1 MNLRGLR
8 APHLNTQA
16 FMKLLTVLVND
27 RIDHTLNF
35 DALYRYPN
43 SYIAEIKSGNSVN
56 LVKFYTV
63 HNKCVVI
70 HADNGD
76 MEYGIT
82 NITRTVVNGGTMGGY
97 TVNNVEFTVHLSN
110 NASHTGGNDGAAQG
124 SVIGDANFWRG
135 NELMLPITGNCVYN
149 VSIKFAVQGVECSD
163 YAAINIGVAPKE
175 CIWDVVLDYGSEASQ
190 LLVSR
195 RSENN
200 TVNDLSVLFDEFFMV
215 HNGGQ
220 LPVNDGANG
229 REHYIQYDSDN
240 ERYYKSVFY
249 IKRQFQQGHQ
259 IDVSTPL
266 GMPND
271 DITLLNLYRDQA
283 TQQAN
288 YMIVP
293 NLKIAN
299 HGGVFLPNIQYG
311 NNYTTAPEIGDRS
324 VYRKIVNAFMQI
336 AIKKTN
342 LGGDIPRFLNVVLL
356 VPNTYRQDEV
366 TKVLTHLLGDIP
378 TLAVSDDGA
387 TTTIT
392 GVEVSSISE
401 SDASFVG
408 VKQCMNINAP
418 LRNAPGKYL
427 IMDAGKGTLD
437 FSVIEDKPNNPSGSR
452 YTSLFRSG
460 IIGAGNAISYAV
472 LLALLDDIF
481 AAQTDEAQRKA
492 MITQFVNGHII
503 APNADL
509 AEVTSLMK
517 SVERYKRLYNDGKL
531 TNTGVHNT
539 PTMQVLAGLDITALN
554 NLIYNMCEQNILVR
568 DESAINDMVDNI
580 CYAVSDKLRDYYP
593 TNVGYQVDHIIF
605 AGRGFLMNKLR
616 VRMEQ
621 VLKARN
627 KSICGNAQVHNFNQL
642 VTAAKTVT
650 PKNICMFIV
659 EALRNGQYNGR
670 LVGKPFIVTNKKS
683 EKKDDNENKPKESRF
698 DKLVKKAKVVWKA
711 VQEKALPY
719 NQWNEDSEKGVMAA
733 YQNNLDG
740 YQDDI
745 WEGTDELVV
754 SGMRYTFDK
763 QQLAKAGRMSVRIFF
778 DGYDFVVRREGW
790 LGGSKSLLNISPKM
804 ALDGNY
810 VYESTFPFLLT
821 PPNGSIPFPKKVTEN
836 DEPQQ
841 PIVPNP
847 QSVPVPDNDDVYEQ
861 QLHDHDQKKNKTKQ

>member
-1 MNLRGLR
+1 
-8 APHLNTQA
+8 
-16 FMKLLTVLVND
+16 MKLLTVLVND

-63 HNKCVVI
+63 NNKCVI
-70 HADNGD
+70 HADNGN
-76 MEYGIT
+76 MQYGIT
-82 NITRTVVNGGTMGGY
+82 GISYTDVVAGTMGKY
-97 TVNNVEFTVHLSN
+97 EVRNVEFIVHLSN
-110 NASHTGGNDGAAQG
+110 NAVRTGGNDGTVQG
-124 SVIGDANFWRG
+124 SVIGNQNFWRN
-135 NELMLPITGNCVYN
+135 NELMLPIMGNRVYN

-163 YAAINIGVAPKE
+163 YATINIGVAPEE

-220 LPVNDGANG
+220 LPVNDGVNW

-240 ERYYKSVFY
+240 VRYYKSVFY

-266 GMPND
+266 GTPND
-271 DITLLNLYRDQA
+271 DITLLNLYRNQA
-283 TQQAN
+283 TEMVD

-299 HGGVFLPNIQYG
+299 HGGVFLPEIQYG
-311 NNYTTAPEIGDRS
+311 NNYTTAPQIGDRS

-366 TKVLTHLLGDIP
+366 TKVLAHLLGDIP
-378 TLAVSDDGA
+378 TLAVGDDGA
-387 TTTIT
+387 KITIT

-408 VKQCMNINAP
+408 VKQCMNQNAP
-418 LRNAPGKYL
+418 LRNAPGRYL

-437 FSVIEDKPNNPSGSR
+437 FSVIEDKPNNLSGSR

-481 AAQTDEAQRKA
+481 AAEADEAKRKA

-554 NLIYNMCEQNILVR
+554 NLIHNMCEQNILVR
-568 DESAINDMVDNI
+568 DESAINDMIDNI

-642 VTAAKTVT
+642 VTAASTVT

-659 EALRNGQYNGR
+659 DALRSGQYNGR
-670 LVGKPFIVTNKKS
+670 LVGKPFIVTNKK
-683 EKKDDNENKPKESRF
+683 KDDNENKPKESRF
-698 DKLVKKAKVVWKA
+698 DKFVKMAKVVRNAGIKFLYSSHWD
-711 VQEKALPY
+711 
-719 NQWNEDSEKGVMAA
+719 EDSEKGVVAA

-740 YQDDI
+740 YQDVI

-754 SGMRYTFDK
+754 SGMRYAI
-763 QQLAKAGRMSVRIFF
+763 QLPLHAQAERMSVRIFF

-790 LGGSKSLLNISPKM
+790 LGGSKSLLNISPIM

-821 PPNGSIPFPKKVTEN
+821 PQDGSMPFPKKVTEN

>member
-1 MNLRGLR
+1 M
-8 APHLNTQA
+8 
-16 FMKLLTVLVND
+16 
-27 RIDHTLNF
+27 
-35 DALYRYPN
+35 
-43 SYIAEIKSGNSVN
+43 
-56 LVKFYTV
+56 
-63 HNKCVVI
+63 
-70 HADNGD
+70 
-76 MEYGIT
+76 
-82 NITRTVVNGGTMGGY
+82 
-97 TVNNVEFTVHLSN
+97 
-110 NASHTGGNDGAAQG
+110 
-124 SVIGDANFWRG
+124 
-135 NELMLPITGNCVYN
+135 CVYN
-149 VSIKFAVQGVECSD
+149 VSIKLAVNDVECSE
-163 YAAINIGVAPKE
+163 YATINIGVAPRE

-190 LLVSR
+190 LLVCR
-195 RSENN
+195 RSQNN
-200 TVNDLSVLFDEFFMV
+200 TVNDLSVLFDEFYMV
-215 HNGGQ
+215 HNGGK
-220 LPVNDGANG
+220 LPVNNEDGNE
-229 REHYIQYDSDN
+229 RELYIQYDSDN

-299 HGGVFLPNIQYG
+299 HGGVFLPKIQYG
-311 NNYTTAPEIGDRS
+311 YNYTTAPEIGDRS

-378 TLAVSDDGA
+378 TLAVGDDGA
-387 TTTIT
+387 KTTIT

-437 FSVIEDKPNNPSGSR
+437 FSVIEDMPNNPSGSR

-472 LLALLDDIF
+472 LLALLDHIF
-481 AAQTDEAQRKA
+481 AAQRDEAERKV
-492 MITQFVNGHII
+492 MITQFVNDHII
-503 APNADL
+503 APNVDL
-509 AEVTSLMK
+509 AEVTDLMK
-517 SVERYKRLYNDGKL
+517 RVEQYKRLYNDGKL
-531 TNTGVHNT
+531 TNTGAHNT
-539 PTMQVLAGLDITALN
+539 PTMQVLAELNITGLN
-554 NLIYNMCEQNILVR
+554 NLISNMCKQNTLVR
-568 DESAINDMVDNI
+568 DESAINDMIDNI

-593 TNVGYQVDHIIF
+593 TNVEYKVDHIIF

-616 VRMEQ
+616 ERMEK
-621 VLKARN
+621 VLKERN
-627 KSICGNAQVHNFNQL
+627 NSICGNAQVHNFNQL

-659 EALRNGQYNGR
+659 DALRSGNYNGR
-670 LVGKPFIVTNKKS
+670 LVGKPFVVTNKKS
-683 EKKDDNENKPKESRF
+683 ENKDGDENKPKESRY
-698 DKLVKKAKVVWKA
+698 DKLVKTAKVVRNA
-711 VQEKALPY
+711 VIKFLY
-719 NQWNEDSEKGVMAA
+719 SSHWDDDSEKGVMAA
-733 YQNNLDG
+733 YQNNLEG
-740 YQDDI
+740 YQDVI

-754 SGMRYTFDK
+754 SGMRYTFDIPRHA
-763 QQLAKAGRMSVRIFF
+763 QAERMSVRIFF

-790 LGGSKSLLNISPKM
+790 LGGSKSLLNISPNM
-804 ALDGNY
+804 VLDGNY

-821 PPNGSIPFPKKVTEN
+821 PPDGSIPFPKKVTEN
-836 DEPQQ
+836 DGPQQ
-841 PIVPNP
+841 PKVPTP

>member
-1 MNLRGLR
+1 
-8 APHLNTQA
+8 
-16 FMKLLTVLVND
+16 
-27 RIDHTLNF
+27 
-35 DALYRYPN
+35 
-43 SYIAEIKSGNSVN
+43 
-56 LVKFYTV
+56 
-63 HNKCVVI
+63 
-70 HADNGD
+70 
-76 MEYGIT
+76 
-82 NITRTVVNGGTMGGY
+82 
-97 TVNNVEFTVHLSN
+97 
-110 NASHTGGNDGAAQG
+110 
-124 SVIGDANFWRG
+124 
-135 NELMLPITGNCVYN
+135 
-149 VSIKFAVQGVECSD
+149 
-163 YAAINIGVAPKE
+163 
-175 CIWDVVLDYGSEASQ
+175 
-190 LLVSR
+190 
-195 RSENN
+195 
-200 TVNDLSVLFDEFFMV
+200 
-215 HNGGQ
+215 
-220 LPVNDGANG
+220 
-229 REHYIQYDSDN
+229 
-240 ERYYKSVFY
+240 
-249 IKRQFQQGHQ
+249 
-259 IDVSTPL
+259 
-266 GMPND
+266 
-271 DITLLNLYRDQA
+271 
-283 TQQAN
+283 
-288 YMIVP
+288 
-293 NLKIAN
+293 
-299 HGGVFLPNIQYG
+299 
-311 NNYTTAPEIGDRS
+311 
-324 VYRKIVNAFMQI
+324 MQI

-366 TKVLTHLLGDIP
+366 TKVLAHLLGDIP
-378 TLAVSDDGA
+378 TLAVGDDGA
-387 TTTIT
+387 KITIT

-437 FSVIEDKPNNPSGSR
+437 FSVIEDKPNNLSGSR

-460 IIGAGNAISYAV
+460 IVGAGNAISYAV

-481 AAQTDEAQRKA
+481 AAEADEAKRKA

-568 DESAINDMVDNI
+568 NESAINDMVDNI

-642 VTAAKTVT
+642 VTAASTVT

-659 EALRNGQYNGR
+659 DALRSGQYNGR
-670 LVGKPFIVTNKKS
+670 LVGKPFIVTNKK
-683 EKKDDNENKPKESRF
+683 KDDNENKPKESRF
-698 DKLVKKAKVVWKA
+698 DKFVKMAKVVRNAGIKFLYSSHWD
-711 VQEKALPY
+711 
-719 NQWNEDSEKGVMAA
+719 EDSEKGVVAA

-740 YQDDI
+740 YQDVI

-754 SGMRYTFDK
+754 SGMRYAI
-763 QQLAKAGRMSVRIFF
+763 QLPLHAQAERMSVRIFF

-790 LGGSKSLLNISPKM
+790 LGGSKSLLNISPIM
-804 ALDGNY
+804 VLDGNY

-821 PPNGSIPFPKKVTEN
+821 PKDGSMPFPKKVTEN
-836 DEPQQ
+836 DGPQQ
-841 PIVPNP
+841 PIVPIP
-847 QSVPVPDNDDVYEQ
+847 QREPVPDNDDVYEQ

>member
-1 MNLRGLR
+1 
-8 APHLNTQA
+8 
-16 FMKLLTVLVND
+16 MKLLTVLVND

-63 HNKCVVI
+63 NNKCVI
-70 HADNGD
+70 HADNGN

-82 NITRTVVNGGTMGGY
+82 GISYTDVVAGTMGKY
-97 TVNNVEFTVHLSN
+97 EVRNVEFIVHLSN
-110 NASHTGGNDGAAQG
+110 NAVRTGGNDGTVQG
-124 SVIGDANFWRG
+124 GVIGNTDFWQG
-135 NELMLPITGNCVYN
+135 NELMLPITSNRVYN
-149 VSIKFAVQGVECSD
+149 VSIKFAVQGVVCSQ
-163 YAAINIGVAPKE
+163 YATINIGVAPEE

-190 LLVSR
+190 LLVWR
-195 RSENN
+195 RSQNN

-215 HNGGQ
+215 HNDGE
-220 LPVNDGANG
+220 LPVKNEDVNE

-240 ERYYKSVFY
+240 VRYYKSVFY
-249 IKRQFQQGHQ
+249 IKRKFQQGHQ

-266 GMPND
+266 GTPND
-271 DITLLNLYRDQA
+271 DITLLNLYRNQA
-283 TQQAN
+283 TEKAD

-378 TLAVSDDGA
+378 TLAVGDDGA
-387 TTTIT
+387 KITIT

-418 LRNAPGKYL
+418 LRNAPGRYL

-437 FSVIEDKPNNPSGSR
+437 FSVIDDKPNNTNGYR

-460 IIGAGNAISYAV
+460 IVGAGNAISYAV
-472 LLALLDDIF
+472 LLALLDHIF
-481 AAQTDEAQRKA
+481 TAETNEAQRKA

-517 SVERYKRLYNDGKL
+517 SVERYKRLYNDDKL

-539 PTMQVLAGLDITALN
+539 PTMQDLAKLDITALN

-568 DESAINDMVDNI
+568 DESAINDMIDNI

-621 VLKARN
+621 VLKGRN
-627 KSICGNAQVHNFNQL
+627 KSICGNAAVHNFNQL
-642 VTAAKTVT
+642 VTAASTVT

-659 EALRNGQYNGR
+659 DALRSGQYNGR
-670 LVGKPFIVTNKKS
+670 LVGKPFIVTNKK
-683 EKKDDNENKPKESRF
+683 KDDNENKPKESRF
-698 DKLVKKAKVVWKA
+698 DKFVKMAKVVRNAGIKFLYSSHWD
-711 VQEKALPY
+711 
-719 NQWNEDSEKGVMAA
+719 EDSEKGVVAA

-740 YQDDI
+740 YQDVI

-754 SGMRYTFDK
+754 SGMRYAI
-763 QQLAKAGRMSVRIFF
+763 QLPLHAQAERMSVRIFF

-790 LGGSKSLLNISPKM
+790 LGGSKSLLNISPIM

-821 PPNGSIPFPKKVTEN
+821 PQDGSMPFPKKVTEDN
-836 DEPQQ
+836 VPQQ

-861 QLHDHDQKKNKTKQ
+861 QLHDHDQKKNQTKQ

>member
-1 MNLRGLR
+1 
-8 APHLNTQA
+8 
-16 FMKLLTVLVND
+16 MKLLTVLVND
-27 RIDHTLNF
+27 RIDHALNF

-63 HNKCVVI
+63 NNKCVI
-70 HADNGD
+70 HADNGN
-76 MEYGIT
+76 MPYGIT
-82 NITRTVVNGGTMGGY
+82 NITRTEVNDGMMGGY
-97 TVNNVEFTVHLSN
+97 TVKNVEFTVHLSN

-135 NELMLPITGNCVYN
+135 NELMLPITGMCVYN
-149 VSIKFAVQGVECSD
+149 VSIKFAVQGVACSQ
-163 YAAINIGVAPKE
+163 YATINIGVAPKE

-190 LLVSR
+190 LLVWR
-195 RSENN
+195 RSQNN
-200 TVNDLSVLFDEFFMV
+200 SVNDLSVLFDEFYMV
-215 HNGGQ
+215 HNGGK
-220 LPVNDGANG
+220 LPVNDGVNW

-240 ERYYKSVFY
+240 RHYYKSVFY

-266 GMPND
+266 GKPND

-299 HGGVFLPNIQYG
+299 HGGVLLPKIQYG

-378 TLAVSDDGA
+378 TLAVGDDGA
-387 TTTIT
+387 KSTIT

-408 VKQCMNINAP
+408 VTQHMKANAP
-418 LRNAPGKYL
+418 LRNAPSKCL

-437 FSVIEDKPNNPSGSR
+437 FSVIDYKPNNQSGSH

-472 LLALLDDIF
+472 LLALLDHIF
-481 AAQTDEAQRKA
+481 AAEADEAKRKA

-509 AEVTSLMK
+509 AYVTDLMK
-517 SVERYKRLYNDGKL
+517 RVEEYKRLYNDGTL
-531 TNTGVHNT
+531 TNTGAHNT
-539 PTMQVLAGLDITALN
+539 PTMQDLAGLDITALN
-554 NLIYNMCEQNILVR
+554 NLIYNMCQQNILVR
-568 DESAINDMVDNI
+568 DESAINDMIDNI

-593 TNVGYQVDHIIF
+593 TNVEYKVDHIIF

-616 VRMEQ
+616 ERMEK
-621 VLKARN
+621 VLKERN
-627 KSICGNAQVHNFNQL
+627 NSICGNALVHNFNQL
-642 VTAAKTVT
+642 VTAADTVT

-659 EALRNGQYNGR
+659 EALRNGRYNGR
-670 LVGKPFIVTNKKS
+670 LVGKPFIVTNKK
-683 EKKDDNENKPKESRF
+683 KDDNENKPKESRF
-698 DKLVKKAKVVWKA
+698 DKFVKTAKVVWNEAKKF
-711 VQEKALPY
+711 VFS
-719 NQWNEDSEKGVMAA
+719 NHWDEDSEKGVVAA

-740 YQDDI
+740 YQDVI

-754 SGMRYTFDK
+754 SGMRYTFEIP
-763 QQLAKAGRMSVRIFF
+763 QHAQAERMSVRIFF

-790 LGGSKSLLNISPKM
+790 LGGSKSLLNISPNTV
-804 ALDGNY
+804 LDGNY

-836 DEPQQ
+836 DGPQQ

>member
-1 MNLRGLR
+1 
-8 APHLNTQA
+8 
-16 FMKLLTVLVND
+16 MKLLTVLVND

-63 HNKCVVI
+63 NNKCVI
-70 HADNGD
+70 HADNGN

-82 NITRTVVNGGTMGGY
+82 GISYTDVVAGTMGKY
-97 TVNNVEFTVHLSN
+97 EVRNVEFIVHLSN
-110 NASHTGGNDGAAQG
+110 NAVRTGGNDGTVQG
-124 SVIGDANFWRG
+124 GVIGNTDFWQG
-135 NELMLPITGNCVYN
+135 NELMLPITSNRVYN
-149 VSIKFAVQGVECSD
+149 VSIKFAVQGVVCSQ
-163 YAAINIGVAPKE
+163 YATINIGVAPEE

-190 LLVSR
+190 LLVWR
-195 RSENN
+195 RSQNN

-215 HNGGQ
+215 HNDGE
-220 LPVNDGANG
+220 LPVKNEDVNE

-240 ERYYKSVFY
+240 VRYYKSVFY
-249 IKRQFQQGHQ
+249 IKRKFQQGHQ

-266 GMPND
+266 GTPND
-271 DITLLNLYRDQA
+271 DITLLNLYRNQA
-283 TQQAN
+283 TEKAD

-378 TLAVSDDGA
+378 TLAVGDDGA
-387 TTTIT
+387 KITIT

-418 LRNAPGKYL
+418 LRNAPGRYL

-437 FSVIEDKPNNPSGSR
+437 FSVIDDKPNNTNGYR

-460 IIGAGNAISYAV
+460 IVGAGNAISYAV
-472 LLALLDDIF
+472 LLALLDHIF
-481 AAQTDEAQRKA
+481 TAETNEAQRKA

-517 SVERYKRLYNDGKL
+517 SVERYKRLYNDDKL

-539 PTMQVLAGLDITALN
+539 PTMQDLAKLDITALN

-568 DESAINDMVDNI
+568 DESAINDMIDNI

-621 VLKARN
+621 VLKGRN
-627 KSICGNAQVHNFNQL
+627 KSICGNAAVHNFNQL
-642 VTAAKTVT
+642 VTAASTVT

-659 EALRNGQYNGR
+659 DALRSGQYNGR
-670 LVGKPFIVTNKKS
+670 LVGKPFIVTNKK
-683 EKKDDNENKPKESRF
+683 KDDNENKPKESRF
-698 DKLVKKAKVVWKA
+698 DKFVKMAKVVRNAGIKFLYSSHWD
-711 VQEKALPY
+711 
-719 NQWNEDSEKGVMAA
+719 EDSEKGVVAA

-740 YQDDI
+740 YQDVI

-754 SGMRYTFDK
+754 SGMRYAI
-763 QQLAKAGRMSVRIFF
+763 QLPLHAQAERMSVRIFF

-790 LGGSKSLLNISPKM
+790 LGGSKSLLNISPIM
-804 ALDGNY
+804 VLDGNY

-821 PPNGSIPFPKKVTEN
+821 PQDGSMPFPKKVTEDN
-836 DEPQQ
+836 VPQQ

-861 QLHDHDQKKNKTKQ
+861 QLHDHDQKKNQTKQ

>member
-1 MNLRGLR
+1 
-8 APHLNTQA
+8 
-16 FMKLLTVLVND
+16 MKLLTVLVND

-63 HNKCVVI
+63 NNKCVI
-70 HADNGD
+70 HADNGN
-76 MEYGIT
+76 MQYGIT
-82 NITRTVVNGGTMGGY
+82 GISYTDVVAGTMGKY
-97 TVNNVEFTVHLSN
+97 EVRNVEFIVHLSN
-110 NASHTGGNDGAAQG
+110 NAVRTGGNDGTVQG
-124 SVIGDANFWRG
+124 GVIGNQNFWRN
-135 NELMLPITGNCVYN
+135 NELMLPITSNRVYN

-163 YAAINIGVAPKE
+163 YATINIGVAPKE

-215 HNGGQ
+215 HNGGK
-220 LPVNDGANG
+220 LPVNDGVNE
-229 REHYIQYDSDN
+229 REHYIQYDSDD

-249 IKRQFQQGHQ
+249 IKRKFQQGHQ

-266 GMPND
+266 GTPND
-271 DITLLNLYRDQA
+271 DITLLNLYRNQA
-283 TQQAN
+283 TAMVD

-311 NNYTTAPEIGDRS
+311 NNNTTAPQIGDRS

-366 TKVLTHLLGDIP
+366 TKVLAHLLGDIP
-378 TLAVSDDGA
+378 TLAVGDDGA
-387 TTTIT
+387 KITIT

-408 VKQCMNINAP
+408 VKQCMNQNEP

-437 FSVIEDKPNNPSGSR
+437 FSVIDDKPNNLSGSR

-472 LLALLDDIF
+472 LLALLDHIF
-481 AAQTDEAQRKA
+481 AAEANEAQRKA

-642 VTAAKTVT
+642 VTAASTVT

-659 EALRNGQYNGR
+659 DALRSGDYNGR

-683 EKKDDNENKPKESRF
+683 ENKDDNENKPKESRF
-698 DKLVKKAKVVWKA
+698 DKLVKKAKVVLEA

-719 NQWNEDSEKGVMAA
+719 NQWNEDSEKGVVAA
-733 YQNNLDG
+733 SQNKMGG

-804 ALDGNY
+804 VLDGNY

-821 PPNGSIPFPKKVTEN
+821 PPDGSMPFPKKVTEN
-836 DEPQQ
+836 DGPQQ
-841 PIVPNP
+841 PIVPIP

>member
-1 MNLRGLR
+1 
-8 APHLNTQA
+8 
-16 FMKLLTVLVND
+16 MKLLTVLVND

-56 LVKFYTV
+56 LVKFYAV
-63 HNKCVVI
+63 NNKCDI
-70 HADNGD
+70 HADNGK
-76 MEYGIT
+76 MQYGIT
-82 NITRTVVNGGTMGGY
+82 DISYTDVVAGTMGKY
-97 TVNNVEFTVHLSN
+97 QVRNVEFIVHLSN
-110 NASHTGGNDGAAQG
+110 NAVRTGGNDGTVQG
-124 SVIGDANFWRG
+124 GVIGNQNFWRN
-135 NELMLPITGNCVYN
+135 NELMLPITDNCVYN
-149 VSIKFAVQGVECSD
+149 VSIKFAVNGVECSE
-163 YAAINIGVAPKE
+163 YATINIGVAPEE

-190 LLVSR
+190 LLVCR
-195 RSENN
+195 RSQNN

-215 HNGGQ
+215 HNGGK
-220 LPVNDGANG
+220 LPVKNEDGNE

-249 IKRQFQQGHQ
+249 IKRAFQQGHQ

-299 HGGVFLPNIQYG
+299 HGGVFLPKIQYG
-311 NNYTTAPEIGDRS
+311 YNYTTAPEIGDRS

-366 TKVLTHLLGDIP
+366 TKVLAHLLGDIP
-378 TLAVSDDGA
+378 TLAVGDDGA
-387 TTTIT
+387 KTTIT

-437 FSVIEDKPNNPSGSR
+437 FSVIEDMPNNPSGSR

-472 LLALLDDIF
+472 LLALLDHIF
-481 AAQTDEAQRKA
+481 AAVANEAQRKA

-517 SVERYKRLYNDGKL
+517 SVERYKRLYNDDKL

-539 PTMQVLAGLDITALN
+539 PTMQDLAKLDITALN
-554 NLIYNMCEQNILVR
+554 NLIYNMCQQNNLVR
-568 DESAINDMVDNI
+568 DESAINDMIDNI

-593 TNVGYQVDHIIF
+593 TNVGYQVNHIIF

-621 VLKARN
+621 VLKGRN
-627 KSICGNAQVHNFNQL
+627 NSICGNAQVHNFNQL
-642 VTAAKTVT
+642 VTAASTVT

-683 EKKDDNENKPKESRF
+683 ENKDDNENKPKESRF
-698 DKLVKKAKVVWKA
+698 DKLVKKAKVVLNA

-719 NQWNEDSEKGVMAA
+719 NQWNEDSEKGVVAA

-740 YQDDI
+740 YQDVI

-754 SGMRYTFDK
+754 SGMRYAI
-763 QQLAKAGRMSVRIFF
+763 QLPLHAQAERMSVSIFF

-790 LGGSKSLLNISPKM
+790 LGGSKSLLNISPIM

-821 PPNGSIPFPKKVTEN
+821 PKDGSMPFPKKVTEN
-836 DEPQQ
+836 DGPQQ

>member
-1 MNLRGLR
+1 
-8 APHLNTQA
+8 
-16 FMKLLTVLVND
+16 MKLLTVLVND
-27 RIDHTLNF
+27 RIDHALNF

-63 HNKCVVI
+63 NNKCVI
-70 HADNGD
+70 HADNGN
-76 MEYGIT
+76 MQYGIT
-82 NITRTVVNGGTMGGY
+82 NITRTEEDGSTMGGY
-97 TVNNVEFTVHLSN
+97 MVKNVEFTVHLSN

-135 NELMLPITGNCVYN
+135 NELMLPITGMCVYN
-149 VSIKFAVQGVECSD
+149 VSIKFAVQGVECSQ
-163 YAAINIGVAPKE
+163 YATINIGVAPKE

-190 LLVSR
+190 LLVWR
-195 RSENN
+195 RSQNN
-200 TVNDLSVLFDEFFMV
+200 TVNDLSVLFDEFYMV
-215 HNGGQ
+215 HNDGK
-220 LPVNDGANG
+220 LPVKNKAGNE
-229 REHYIQYDSDN
+229 RELYIQYDSDN
-240 ERYYKSVFY
+240 RHYYKSVFY

-271 DITLLNLYRDQA
+271 DITLLNLYSDQA

-299 HGGVFLPNIQYG
+299 HGGVFLPEIQYG
-311 NNYTTAPEIGDRS
+311 NNSTTAPEIGDRS

-378 TLAVSDDGA
+378 TLAVGDDGA
-387 TTTIT
+387 KTTIT

-437 FSVIEDKPNNPSGSR
+437 FSVIEDMPNNPSGSR

-472 LLALLDDIF
+472 LLALLDHIF
-481 AAQTDEAQRKA
+481 AAQTNEAERKA
-492 MITQFVNGHII
+492 MITQFVNDHII
-503 APNADL
+503 APDVDL
-509 AEVTSLMK
+509 AEVTDLMK
-517 SVERYKRLYNDGKL
+517 RVEQYKRLYNDGKL
-531 TNTGVHNT
+531 TNTGAQNT
-539 PTMQVLAGLDITALN
+539 LTVQDLARLNITALN
-554 NLIYNMCEQNILVR
+554 NLISNMCKQNTLVR
-568 DESAINDMVDNI
+568 DESAINDMIDNI

-593 TNVGYQVDHIIF
+593 TNVEYKVDHIIF

-616 VRMEQ
+616 ERMEQ

-627 KSICGNAQVHNFNQL
+627 NSICGNALVHNFNQL

-659 EALRNGQYNGR
+659 EALRSGQYNGR

-683 EKKDDNENKPKESRF
+683 ENKDDNENKPKESRF
-698 DKLVKKAKVVWKA
+698 DKFVKMAKVVRNAGIKFLYSSHWDD
-711 VQEKALPY
+711 
-719 NQWNEDSEKGVMAA
+719 DSEKGVMAA
-733 YQNNLDG
+733 YQNNLEG
-740 YQDDI
+740 YQDVI
-745 WEGTDELVV
+745 WESTDELVV

-763 QQLAKAGRMSVRIFF
+763 KQLAQAERLSVRIFF

-790 LGGSKSLLNISPKM
+790 LGGSKSLLNIRPKM
-804 ALDGNY
+804 VLDGNY
-810 VYESTFPFLLT
+810 VYESTFPFLLSQSDDSIT
-821 PPNGSIPFPKKVTEN
+821 QSDGSIPFPKKVTEN
-836 DEPQQ
+836 DGPQQ
-841 PIVPNP
+841 PIVPTP
-847 QSVPVPDNDDVYEQ
+847 QREPVPDNDDVYEQ

>member
-1 MNLRGLR
+1 
-8 APHLNTQA
+8 
-16 FMKLLTVLVND
+16 MKLLTVLVND

-63 HNKCVVI
+63 NNKCVI
-70 HADNGD
+70 HADNGN
-76 MEYGIT
+76 MPYGIT
-82 NITRTVVNGGTMGGY
+82 NITRTEVNGGTMGGY
-97 TVNNVEFTVHLSN
+97 TVRNVEFIVHLSN
-110 NASHTGGNDGAAQG
+110 NAVRTGGNDGTVQG
-124 SVIGDANFWRG
+124 GVIGNTDFWQG
-135 NELMLPITGNCVYN
+135 NELMLPITDNCVYN
-149 VSIKFAVQGVECSD
+149 VSIKFAVQGVKCSD
-163 YAAINIGVAPKE
+163 YATINIGVAPEE

-215 HNGGQ
+215 HNGGK
-220 LPVNDGANG
+220 LPVNDGVNW

-240 ERYYKSVFY
+240 VRYYKSVFY
-249 IKRQFQQGHQ
+249 IKRAFQQGHQ

-271 DITLLNLYRDQA
+271 DITLLNLYPNQA
-283 TQQAN
+283 TEKAD

-299 HGGVFLPNIQYG
+299 HGGVFLPEIQYG
-311 NNYTTAPEIGDRS
+311 DNYTTAPQIGDRS

-378 TLAVSDDGA
+378 TLAVGNDGA
-387 TTTIT
+387 KTTIT

-437 FSVIEDKPNNPSGSR
+437 FSVIDDKPNNLSGSR

-472 LLALLDDIF
+472 LLALLDHIF
-481 AAQTDEAQRKA
+481 AAEADEAKRKA

-503 APNADL
+503 APNVDL
-509 AEVTSLMK
+509 AYVTDLMK
-517 SVERYKRLYNDGKL
+517 RVERYKRLYNDGKL
-531 TNTGVHNT
+531 TNTGVHNM

-554 NLIYNMCEQNILVR
+554 NLIHNMCEQNILVR

-642 VTAAKTVT
+642 VTAAHSVT

-659 EALRNGQYNGR
+659 DALRSGQYNGR

-683 EKKDDNENKPKESRF
+683 ENKDDNENKPKESRY
-698 DKLVKKAKVVWKA
+698 DKLVKRAKVVWNA
-711 VQEKALPY
+711 VIKFVY
-719 NQWNEDSEKGVMAA
+719 SNHWDDDSEKGVVAA

-740 YQDDI
+740 YQDVI

-754 SGMRYTFDK
+754 SGMRYAI
-763 QQLAKAGRMSVRIFF
+763 QLPLHAQAERMSVRIFF

-790 LGGSKSLLNISPKM
+790 LGGSKSLLNISPIM

-821 PPNGSIPFPKKVTEN
+821 PKDGSMPFPKKVTEDN
-836 DEPQQ
+836 VPQQ
-841 PIVPNP
+841 PIVPIP

>member
-1 MNLRGLR
+1 
-8 APHLNTQA
+8 
-16 FMKLLTVLVND
+16 MKLLTVLVND
-27 RIDHTLNF
+27 RIDHALNF

-63 HNKCVVI
+63 NNKCVI
-70 HADNGD
+70 HADNGN
-76 MEYGIT
+76 MQYGIT
-82 NITRTVVNGGTMGGY
+82 NIIRTEEDGPTMGEY
-97 TVNNVEFTVHLSN
+97 TVKNVEFTVHLSN
-110 NASHTGGNDGAAQG
+110 NAVRTGGNDGTVQG
-124 SVIGDANFWRG
+124 SVIGNQNFWRN

-149 VSIKFAVQGVECSD
+149 VSIKFAVQGVKCSQ
-163 YAAINIGVAPKE
+163 YATINIGVAPKE

-190 LLVSR
+190 LLVCR

-215 HNGGQ
+215 HNDGE
-220 LPVNDGANG
+220 LPVKNEDVNE

-240 ERYYKSVFY
+240 VRYYKSVFY
-249 IKRQFQQGHQ
+249 IKRKFQQGHQ

-266 GMPND
+266 GTPND
-271 DITLLNLYRDQA
+271 DITLLNLYRNQA
-283 TQQAN
+283 TEKAD

-299 HGGVFLPNIQYG
+299 HGGVFLPNLQYG

-378 TLAVSDDGA
+378 TLAVGDDGA
-387 TTTIT
+387 KITIT

-418 LRNAPGKYL
+418 LRNAPGRYL

-437 FSVIEDKPNNPSGSR
+437 FSVIDDKPNNTNGYR

-460 IIGAGNAISYAV
+460 IVGAGNAISYAV
-472 LLALLDDIF
+472 LLALLDHIF
-481 AAQTDEAQRKA
+481 AAEADEAQRKA

-531 TNTGVHNT
+531 TNTGVHNM

-554 NLIYNMCEQNILVR
+554 NLIHNMCEQNILVR
-568 DESAINDMVDNI
+568 DESAINDMIDNI

-616 VRMEQ
+616 ERMEQ
-621 VLKARN
+621 VLKERN
-627 KSICGNAQVHNFNQL
+627 KSICGNAAVHNFNQL
-642 VTAAKTVT
+642 VTAATTVT

-659 EALRNGQYNGR
+659 DALRSGQYNGR
-670 LVGKPFIVTNKKS
+670 LVGKPFIVTNKK
-683 EKKDDNENKPKESRF
+683 KDDNENKPKESRF
-698 DKLVKKAKVVWKA
+698 DKFVKMAKVVRNAGIKFLYSSHWD
-711 VQEKALPY
+711 
-719 NQWNEDSEKGVMAA
+719 EDSEKGVVAA

-740 YQDDI
+740 YQDVI

-754 SGMRYTFDK
+754 SGMRYAI
-763 QQLAKAGRMSVRIFF
+763 QLPLHAQAERMSVRIFF

-790 LGGSKSLLNISPKM
+790 LGGSKSLLNISPIM
-804 ALDGNY
+804 VLDGNY

-821 PPNGSIPFPKKVTEN
+821 PKDGSMPFPKKVTEDN
-836 DEPQQ
+836 VPQQ
-841 PIVPNP
+841 PIVPIP

-861 QLHDHDQKKNKTKQ
+861 QLHDHDQKKNKTK

>member
-1 MNLRGLR
+1 
-8 APHLNTQA
+8 
-16 FMKLLTVLVND
+16 MKLLTVLVND

-56 LVKFYTV
+56 LVKFYAV
-63 HNKCVVI
+63 NNKCDI
-70 HADNGD
+70 HADNGK
-76 MEYGIT
+76 MQYGIT
-82 NITRTVVNGGTMGGY
+82 DISYTDVVAGTMGKY
-97 TVNNVEFTVHLSN
+97 QVRNVEFIVHLSN
-110 NASHTGGNDGAAQG
+110 NAVRTGGNDGTVQG
-124 SVIGDANFWRG
+124 GVIGNQNFWRN
-135 NELMLPITGNCVYN
+135 NELMLPITDNCVYN
-149 VSIKFAVQGVECSD
+149 VSIKFAVNGVECSE
-163 YAAINIGVAPKE
+163 YATINIGVAPEE

-190 LLVSR
+190 LLVCR
-195 RSENN
+195 RSQNN

-215 HNGGQ
+215 HNGGK
-220 LPVNDGANG
+220 LPVKNEDGNE

-249 IKRQFQQGHQ
+249 IKRAFQQGHQ

-299 HGGVFLPNIQYG
+299 HGGVFLPKIQYG
-311 NNYTTAPEIGDRS
+311 YNYTTAPEIGDRS

-366 TKVLTHLLGDIP
+366 TKVLAHLLGDIP
-378 TLAVSDDGA
+378 TLAVGDDGA
-387 TTTIT
+387 KTTIT

-418 LRNAPGKYL
+418 LRNALGKYL

-437 FSVIEDKPNNPSGSR
+437 FSVIEDMPNNPSGSR

-472 LLALLDDIF
+472 LLALLDHIF
-481 AAQTDEAQRKA
+481 AAVANEAQRKA

-517 SVERYKRLYNDGKL
+517 SVERYKRLYNDDKL

-539 PTMQVLAGLDITALN
+539 PTMQDLAKLDITALN
-554 NLIYNMCEQNILVR
+554 NLIYNMCQQNNLVR
-568 DESAINDMVDNI
+568 DESAINDMIDNI

-593 TNVGYQVDHIIF
+593 TNVGYQVNHIIF

-621 VLKARN
+621 VLKGRN
-627 KSICGNAQVHNFNQL
+627 NSICGNAQVHNFNQL
-642 VTAAKTVT
+642 VTAASTVT

-659 EALRNGQYNGR
+659 DALRSGQYNGR

-683 EKKDDNENKPKESRF
+683 ENKDDNENKPKESRF
-698 DKLVKKAKVVWKA
+698 DKFVKMAKVVRNAGIKFLYSSHWDD
-711 VQEKALPY
+711 
-719 NQWNEDSEKGVMAA
+719 DSEKGVVAA

-740 YQDDI
+740 YQDVI

-754 SGMRYTFDK
+754 SGMRYAI
-763 QQLAKAGRMSVRIFF
+763 QLPLHAQAERMSVRIFF

-790 LGGSKSLLNISPKM
+790 LGGSKSLLNISPIM

-821 PPNGSIPFPKKVTEN
+821 PQNGSMPFPKKVTEN
-836 DEPQQ
+836 DGPQQ